1 MVIPGYECITEYDE
15 ANHMEQIAGEIAR
28 YAQENFKKGFKKGFR
43 EGFKRGLKKG
53 KLLALAEV
61 VKDGLLS
68 VSEAAEFANMTV
80 PEFEAETAK
89 LLSERESI

>member
-15 ANHMEQIAGEIAR
+15 AKHMAQIAGEMAR
-28 YAQENFKKGFKKGFR
+28 LAQENFKEGFKKGFKKGY
-43 EGFKRGLKKG
+43 
-53 KLLALAEV
+53 LLALLKV
-61 VKDGLLS
+61 VKAGRLS

-80 PEFEAETAK
+80 SEFEAETAK